1 MSSAEEVKRHL
12 ALRRTS
18 PVVGLSQEH
27 PITYQ
32 MDADYCAAISDELRQ
47 YGGEWEVRK
56 ATPTLWKQIPEKCGV
71 YLFLFE
77 SPLALKTAMGADF
90 HPRVVLYVGRAGDQL
105 SKKTLRDRYRYEYSK
120 YVGGDLTLLWGED
133 RASNRAE
140 RLARYLTV
148 YPLQYWFST
157 IEDNNRIAEVERSL
171 IKLLNPPL
179 NVAGRAKVRFS
190 SPSPAFRSQQ

>member
-1 MSSAEEVKRHL
+1 M
-12 ALRRTS
+12 RRTS
-18 PVVGLSQEH
+18 PVVGLAQEH

-32 MDADYCAAISDELRQ
+32 MDLDYCAAISEELRR

-56 ATPTLWKQIPEKCGV
+56 ATPNLWRQIPEKCGV

-77 SPLALKTAMGADF
+77 SYLALRTAGGTDF
-90 HPRVVLYVGRAGDQL
+90 HPSVVLYVGRAGDQL

-120 YVGGDLTLLWGED
+120 YVGGDLSLLWGED
-133 RASNRAE
+133 RASTRAE
-140 RLARYLTV
+140 RLARYLTI

-157 IEDNNRIAEVERSL
+157 IEDNNRIVEVERSL

-179 NVAGRAKVRFS
+179 NVVGRSKVRIS
-190 SPSPAFRSQQ
+190 SSSPAFRSP